1 MNVAHAECGTLP
13 RPYQILPHQIPF
25 YVPGFRKQA
34 RATDLVLAPMM
45 EDCGTWFESFADRVS
60 ESIGKH
66 FLPVC
71 RMSDGEFSFLFS
83 QQPPN
88 LRLPA
93 AARFQ
98 RGMRQALGSIRR
110 RLTGFHASTAP
121 GVSSGDLTPEE
132 CREYRTILS
141 SDYLTVLEKGILA
154 IHLSFGQRPFQE
166 HYFPALGSWL
176 ADSGHQLTTS
186 NYAPFYFV
194 YALLRGPRMR
204 NLLTGRRVLLV
215 HSAVGRK
222 REAIARALSAFAPRS
237 IEWLTISPNRSF
249 ADTLDL
255 NSIAESPEICLVG
268 AGIGK
273 PRILMQLEPLHAPCI
288 DAGFAFEVWAEPDRQ
303 WDRPYM
309 TPDEDF
315 DAAQVRF
322 LSAEDRSKLIRPELV
337 S

>member
-1 MNVAHAECGTLP
+1 MNVAHVECATLP
-13 RPYQILPHQIPF
+13 RPYQILPYQIPF

-34 RATDLVLAPMM
+34 RTTDLVLAPMM
-45 EDCGTWFESFADRVS
+45 EDCGTWFDSFADRVAA
-60 ESIGKH
+60 SIGKS

-71 RMSDGEFSFLFS
+71 RMSDGEFSFLFG
-83 QQPPN
+83 QQPAN

-93 AARFQ
+93 GARLQ
-98 RGMRQALGSIRR
+98 RGIRQALGSIRR

-121 GVSSGDLTPEE
+121 GVSSGDFTPTEWQ
-132 CREYRTILS
+132 EYRAVLAG
-141 SDYLTVLEKGILA
+141 DYLAILEQGTLA
-154 IHLSFGQRPFQE
+154 IHLSFGQKPFQE
-166 HYFPALGSWL
+166 HYFPALGRWL
-176 ADSGHQLTTS
+176 AGSGHQLTTS
-186 NYAPFYFV
+186 NYVPFYFV

-204 NLLTGRRVLLV
+204 DLVPGRRVLLV

-222 REAIARALSAFAPRS
+222 REAITRALSAFEPQS

-255 NSIAESPEICLVG
+255 KSVAESPDICLVG

-273 PRILMQLEPLHAPCI
+273 PRMLMQLEPLHVPCI

-309 TPDEDF
+309 TPDENF

-322 LSAEDRSKLIRPELV
+322 LLAQERSTIARAELAS
-337 S
+337 